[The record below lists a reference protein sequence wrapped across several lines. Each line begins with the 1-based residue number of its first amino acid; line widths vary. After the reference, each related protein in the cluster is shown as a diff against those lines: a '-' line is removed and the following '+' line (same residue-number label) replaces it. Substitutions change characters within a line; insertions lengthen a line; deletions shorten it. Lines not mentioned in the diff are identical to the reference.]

1 MSKVT
6 NLLADF
12 RTNIKNIEGSADL
25 KEAKKTIEKRYKDL
39 GTWEK
44 QLKEIHGQDV
54 SIKDHPTYALSYIA
68 RSNGNYAGYF
78 KMISKIGEI
87 VKPMKESD
95 EYQFESKKQWAA
107 AIINEHGPHVE
118 FVYSG
123 GSYTANSGSK
133 SVGSFKYDTGVNQLS
148 GTGHISE
155 SVQLDE
161 AIRSKDFPRATA
173 LIKKYFTGK
182 LGKVYFFPMPEVFTP
197 SGGSKGVG
205 IKFFVNGNQAVRM
218 NWAGT
223 NLGISKGLVSV
234 DFWDGSKSP
243 QPTPSHHVKFE
254 SGNESLIKVL
264 PFVVDFVQGKIDKT
278 GSSIF
283 VNEEVSAYDL
293 TMVTDFTQLHTIN
306 EANYSS
312 GELHKTVSNII
323 NALSQG
329 ISISDM
335 TKMGGTK
342 KYGPRFPKAIE
353 AIKRNHGNLFTKQGL
368 KHIIEPSQVKKID
381 TAAVLAYISGGDDA
395 IAFTASAGSKEM
407 VEVDGASEQDI
418 ERMTYEES
426 LEALQSGVKLLMANA
441 TNGLFLAG
449 RGGVGKTAN
458 VEDVLAAAG
467 KSDGQGYYKVA
478 GSASPAGMY
487 RILFEHKDEIILFDD
502 ADSALGDVEGRNLIK
517 AAADTSKKRKISW
530 LKGGGAYVDPDEYDP
545 DADDGKLPRSFI
557 FTGKIIFI
565 SNLAINKLD
574 PDGSLRTRAYLINID
589 PSNMEMYEF
598 MTKIAGK
605 IKLDVDYPLSLSDR
619 LEVVELLKSRKVA
632 DKTVNLRQLVRGLN
646 TRAGIASQGG
656 TTAEWTRFVKM
667 FA

>member
-1 MSKVT
+1 VSKVT

-12 RTNIKNIEGSADL
+12 RTNIKNIEGVLDL
-25 KEAKKTIEKRYKDL
+25 EEAKKTIEKRYKDL

-107 AIINEHGPHVE
+107 AIINEHGPRVE

-148 GTGHISE
+148 GTGYISE

-243 QPTPSHHVKFE
+243 QPTPSHHVKFDE
-254 SGNESLIKVL
+254 NQSLVKVL
-264 PFVVDFVQGKIDKT
+264 PFVVDFVLGKIDKA
-278 GSSIF
+278 GDSIF

-293 TMVTDFTQLHTIN
+293 PMVTDFTQVHTIN

-312 GELHKTVSNII
+312 GELKKTVTNII
-323 NALSQG
+323 HALEQG
-329 ISISDM
+329 ISISDQN
-335 TKMGGTK
+335 KMGGVK
-342 KYGPRFPKAIE
+342 KYGPRWNKAIE

-381 TAAVLAYISGGDDA
+381 TAAVLAYISGGDDV